1 MVGSLFGLKPYSST
15 SFLLNSSASFLC
27 FRLRHRKRAAR
38 TIKATA
44 ATGTTTATAI
54 FPPGERPE
62 PLDVLGPEVVSAAE
76 PDLDADDAE
85 LLLCVMVGVGKIAG
99 DSVDVTSTV
108 WAWFVIAP
116 PALLVVCGAVK
127 TEVSMCVVGG
137 ASVVWATG
145 LLLTAAGADDTDTT
159 ETGRVEIEVAT
170 DVVSTVTAL
179 FEVVTPLKLVVVMT
193 G

>member
-1 MVGSLFGLKPYSST
+1 
-15 SFLLNSSASFLC
+15 
-27 FRLRHRKRAAR
+27 
-38 TIKATA
+38 
-44 ATGTTTATAI
+44 
-54 FPPGERPE
+54 
-62 PLDVLGPEVVSAAE
+62 VLGPEVVSAAE

-108 WAWFVIAP
+108 CAWFVIAP